1 MNTKNG
7 FFALLGGAVT
17 FSFFGIFI
25 RTLNT
30 MFGSYTQV
38 VLRGLVAMSVAFF
51 LVILKKANFKIP
63 KDKLLP
69 VAMFAISFP
78 LAIIFFT
85 LSVISTKA
93 ANSVFTL
100 YIGSLLISFFA
111 GTFFFKEKVN
121 LQKILGMIFV
131 VLGLLSLIFPFDIK
145 LLSGGVIWGLLAG
158 IMEGTTNVLRKY
170 LSKLDR
176 NVILTYQYGTAVIL
190 ASLMAVFSGQVMLK
204 IFSWQAAV
212 TLVIFG
218 SCLALV
224 GNLLNYGFAN
234 FDMNI
239 GTIILS
245 TELFFTLVVNYLF
258 LGEIPLM
265 NELIGGIFIFLAANI
280 VGIDWKSF
288 EKLWK
293 MGKNA
298 DMILK

>member
-7 FFALLGGAVT
+7 FLALLGGAIT
-17 FSFFGIFI
+17 FSFFGVFI
-25 RTLNT
+25 RILNT

-38 VLRGLVAMSVAFF
+38 ALRGLVAMCAAF
-51 LVILKKANFKIP
+51 ILANIKKASFKIP
-63 KDKLLP
+63 KDKILP
-69 VAMFAISFP
+69 VLMFALSFP

-111 GTFFFKEKVN
+111 GTFFFKEKIN

-131 VLGLLSLIFPFDIK
+131 VFGLLALIFPFNIK
-145 LLSGGVIWGLLAG
+145 LLSAGVIWGLLAG

-190 ASLMAVFSGQVMLK
+190 ALLVALLSGQVMLK
-204 IFSWQAAV
+204 AFSWPA
-212 TLVIFG
+212 LLILLIFG
-218 SCLALV
+218 LCLALI

-234 FDMNI
+234 FDMNV

-245 TELFFTLVVNYLF
+245 TELFFALIVNYLF
-258 LGEIPLM
+258 LGESPLI
-265 NELIGGIFIFLAANI
+265 NEIIGGIFIFLAANI
-280 VGIDWKSF
+280 VGIDWKAF
-288 EKLWK
+288 AKLWK
-293 MGKNA
+293 MGKNI
-298 DMILK
+298 DMI